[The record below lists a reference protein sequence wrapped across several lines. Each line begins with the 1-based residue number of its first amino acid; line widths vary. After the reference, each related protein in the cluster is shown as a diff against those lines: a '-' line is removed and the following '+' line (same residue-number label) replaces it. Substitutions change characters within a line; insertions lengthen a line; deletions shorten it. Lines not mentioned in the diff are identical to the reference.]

1 MSMGVAFAEFARCSL
16 ALCIPTDHVRWL
28 GGEFF
33 DVAQTIDWGQKVGH
47 LPILL
52 RLPWCASK
60 AAWPSHAYSGLLR
73 VRLDLPSS
81 VCVTAAPPLAEEVTH
96 LFDS

>member
-16 ALCIPTDHVRWL
+16 ALCIPTVHVRWL

-33 DVAQTIDWGQKVGH
+33 DVAQTIDWGQKVGP

-52 RLPWCASK
+52 RLP
-60 AAWPSHAYSGLLR
+60 
-73 VRLDLPSS
+73 
-81 VCVTAAPPLAEEVTH
+81 
-96 LFDS
+96 